1 MYGESAADPAGTADG
16 DRVLHLPDG
25 MGEKGSAV
33 AGDLALLGAGDGV
46 LVRAGGVVGIMDE
59 LKIIGLIVAVLA
71 GIEIAAEVAGAVGI
85 LLVYR

>member
-1 MYGESAADPAGTADG
+1 
-16 DRVLHLPDG
+16 
-25 MGEKGSAV
+25 
-33 AGDLALLGAGDGV
+33 
-46 LVRAGGVVGIMDE
+46 MDE